1 MTAGHAG
8 KRSRPGSRL
17 SWRDGALLARPSV
30 AIRAVIGRR
39 RASARQR
46 RLLTAVWGR
55 SFGSADGALF
65 VPACVGQAPAALPLV
80 EGMLGSVEG
89 FAFVNEHLVFYCFF
103 RYETAVGHYI
113 LFTARTGIRLVFE
126 GPAFTEWEIS
136 ALCSIDDKSS
146 RTPELNCPVAGTH
159 MVKPIIPGALTFQDR
174 ERYLTINAD
183 LNCFL
188 WYVYTS
194 FARFVPIPISSITFM
209 KSHETLSNAFSA
221 SVRLEPASE
230 QQQLPDFDSSPGDKG
245 RSSIDSNGVTLVVWI
260 FDPENADSKEK
271 SHTAKVPPEHSKT
284 LTRQFLNLGQ
294 APSVKL
300 LHISEHNGHY
310 EEQYTDGGTKI
321 DSSFI
326 PSFELAETVFSISK
340 ELVVAYR
347 TVCNHMMLFS
357 IFRYW
362 EIDVPSISDYI
373 IGEVRGKPVTFQGC
387 FVSRTPFIVA
397 KSEIPPVDI
406 HDVSISTPA
415 GSELMI
421 TWSACHPTTVVVMT
435 DYGAF
440 LTHDEFRNSKG
451 IKFPSTVLDPAVAQ
465 KVNDIAITEE
475 HMIFL
480 IDDSIYIINNDEI
493 FRAGRQHKLPES
505 GILGIEARTWC
516 LRDYPVQESNLSDA
530 LLWTQREIFLLY
542 PSRKITDMFI
552 LIMEVDVLRSV
563 IGFEDHVN
571 LAVITACYDSIPSE
585 ISVLLACTGCKTST
599 QLYVVGYNEDD
610 PHWFLRDFSL
620 PAPTSDPMH
629 MKAVFAAS
637 SSMLLWYSDKIFYS
651 YKGSKVTGYIKEA
664 DTGAELSA
672 RALGTV
678 IHQVVIGSAGNTVI
692 KMRNNAMFFLKFNM
706 KDVLRLNDW
715 ETEAKNFAIYVN
727 AHGDF
732 YLLISNGTHVYF
744 EAYPLKTEVLS
755 ATNSLGEVCPYISFQ
770 HNMEAATYY
779 LDMGTNMTFWTQIV
793 FLENVGLSSEVTI
806 FRSHLLKKNN
816 SIQYEI
822 ARGICTK
829 NQTVT
834 LYHDYDYSNE
844 EEYEDA
850 IVSSTG
856 IMTIE
861 VEPSLTG
868 RTCMTPNK
876 EQEYDL
882 ALFGCPIEVYHGDP
896 FRPTVLLYEHE
907 DMIGTVE
914 ADYILWEI
922 NGRNDYYYNTTVE
935 EVRCLSKSQNMSS
948 MVPQDLEKI
957 TAHTIDRYWGRHN
970 YISCFVSGGP
980 GLLGTLH
987 NQYELMNHS
996 GINSII
1002 WPEDY
1007 AGIFMF
1013 RLKIIDPN
1021 YSFCPYEAY
1030 FAVHT
1035 HGIIESLNMLKIAGW
1050 ACLIVI
1056 FFWGVLAFSYYR
1068 YVKLFRELHFADPMA
1083 SFHSDISSDVS
1094 SEDGKKYD

>member
-1 MTAGHAG
+1 MAAGHAG

-80 EGMLGSVEG
+80 EGMLGSVE
-89 FAFVNEHLVFYCFF
+89 
-103 RYETAVGHYI
+103 
-113 LFTARTGIRLVFE
+113 IRLVFE

-194 FARFVPIPISSITFM
+194 FARLWLYGF
-209 KSHETLSNAFSA
+209 
-221 SVRLEPASE
+221 
-230 QQQLPDFDSSPGDKG
+230 
-245 RSSIDSNGVTLVVWI
+245 
-260 FDPENADSKEK
+260 
-271 SHTAKVPPEHSKT
+271 
-284 LTRQFLNLGQ
+284 LTQKMLI
-294 APSVKL
+294 VKKRAIL
-300 LHISEHNGHY
+300 RKYH
-310 EEQYTDGGTKI
+310 QK
-321 DSSFI
+321 
-326 PSFELAETVFSISK
+326 
-340 ELVVAYR
+340 
-347 TVCNHMMLFS
+347 
-357 IFRYW
+357 YW

-876 EQEYDL
+876 ISGGKLHKIPTTKWQCHITSSLIMKYRWVKTKGNYWEQEYDL